1 MIFNIMMRLIM
12 IATIKIKRMITT
24 IVKITITMK

>member
-12 IATIKIKRMITT
+12 IATIKIKRMIAT